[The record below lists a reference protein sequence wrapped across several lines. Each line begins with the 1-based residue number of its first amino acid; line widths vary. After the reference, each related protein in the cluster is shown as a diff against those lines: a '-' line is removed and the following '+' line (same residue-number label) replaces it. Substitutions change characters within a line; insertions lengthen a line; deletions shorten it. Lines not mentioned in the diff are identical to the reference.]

1 MLRIHPAGGTA
12 PAPKVSALS
21 SAGAEGRRPRGR
33 SSPQQ
38 PHRNQTCVSWCPR
51 LLFLLEPA
59 SKRPSA
65 GPAETPTWCSFP
77 WALPLEPICALL
89 TTSRHTA
96 RTNTSP
102 LVQSASSHPPTL
114 FCAMPKTI
122 STCTSSPHL
131 QSCWPDG
138 QVCLSGRAGSQEQ
151 LARSYKL
158 LGSPQIWLHCSTDL
172 SLMHHPAADP
182 ASPCLLE
189 RARKPRENIAV
200 WHSLQKVTGE
210 ELLEEEEVRAPGRS
224 QSRAWSWS
232 AL

>member
-1 MLRIHPAGGTA
+1 MLGQR
-12 PAPKVSALS
+12 
-21 SAGAEGRRPRGR
+21 AEGQEEGPFP
-33 SSPQQ
+33 SSPTEIKPVSPDVLACCSSWSLLAQDPQQ
-38 PHRNQTCVSWCPR
+38 AQLKHPV
-51 LLFLLEPA
+51 
-59 SKRPSA
+59 
-65 GPAETPTWCSFP
+65 PTWCSFP

-131 QSCWPDG
+131 QSRWPDG

-158 LGSPQIWLHCSTDL
+158 LGSPQI
-172 SLMHHPAADP
+172 
-182 ASPCLLE
+182 
-189 RARKPRENIAV
+189 
-200 WHSLQKVTGE
+200 
-210 ELLEEEEVRAPGRS
+210 
-224 QSRAWSWS
+224 
-232 AL
+232 